1 MGIAHV
7 LEGMEH
13 EMEYMGRVDEV
24 RPPQERQLSR
34 ARDKEEWERLQRMRE
49 WGKGMGGRFWV

>member
-24 RPPQERQLSR
+24 RSPQERQLSR
-34 ARDKEEWERLQRMRE
+34 ARDKEEWERLQRMQE
-49 WGKGMGGRFWV
+49 SKKGM